1 MKLMQAV
8 LSSAYFARIN
18 EFKIYNRFAKPGG
31 IVFLGD
37 SLTHRYPLADFYPN
51 MPIYNRGIDGDTTLG
66 VLKRLDVSVF
76 DLQPSIVVLQIGTN
90 DLQVAELPSE
100 ATVKNVQSIMAK
112 IRERLPHI
120 KILLVSLYPVNETPD
135 KLIEKIVVGPRNNKD
150 LMWMNAHYKTLTHDQ
165 FIDVYPSLCDATG
178 NLEMRYT
185 KEGLHLSLNGYAQ
198 VTEKIKPILMSVYES
213 QLKTVS

>member
-8 LSSAYFARIN
+8 LSSAYFTRVN

-37 SLTHRYPLADFYPN
+37 SLTQRYPLSDFYPN

-90 DLQVAELPSE
+90 DLQVAELPVE
-100 ATVKNVQSIMAK
+100 ATVENIQRI
-112 IRERLPHI
+112 IE
-120 KILLVSLYPVNETPD
+120 KILQKLPQTKIVLVSLYPVNETPD
-135 KLIEKIVVGPRNNKD
+135 KLIEKIVVGPRQNKD
-150 LMWMNAHYKTLTHDQ
+150 LMWMNDHLKRLPNVE
-165 FIDVYPSLCDATG
+165 FVDVYPSLVDATG
-178 NLEMRYT
+178 NLEMRFT

-198 VTEKIKPILMSVYES
+198 VTDVIKPVLETLYGKRV
-213 QLKTVS
+213 

>member
-8 LSSAYFARIN
+8 ISSAYFTRVN

-37 SLTHRYPLADFYPN
+37 SLTQRYPLADFYPN

-76 DLQPSIVVLQIGTN
+76 ALQPSLVVLQIGTN
-90 DLQVAELPSE
+90 DLQVAELPLE
-100 ATVKNVQSIMAK
+100 ATVENIQTIIQKIHHKLPQTNIM
-112 IRERLPHI
+112 
-120 KILLVSLYPVNETPD
+120 LVSLYPVNETPD
-135 KLIEKIVVGPRNNKD
+135 KLIEKIVVGPRQNKD
-150 LMWMNAHYKTLTHDQ
+150 LMWINDHLKHIENVT
-165 FIDVYPSLCDATG
+165 FVNVYPALLDTSG
-178 NLEMRYT
+178 NLEMRFT

-198 VTEKIKPILMSVYES
+198 VTDIIKPVLESLYVPSV
-213 QLKTVS
+213 